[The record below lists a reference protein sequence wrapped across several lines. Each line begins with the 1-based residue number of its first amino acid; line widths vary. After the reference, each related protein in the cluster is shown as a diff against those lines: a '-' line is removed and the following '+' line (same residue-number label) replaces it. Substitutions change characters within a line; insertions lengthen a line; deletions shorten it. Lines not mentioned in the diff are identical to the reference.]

1 MYCREEKRRNLYLKS
16 AFYVKSIFGKSTS
29 LNTNTLNSTSRTSMT
44 KFLTNYVHL
53 KFLQILKV
61 WLSICILTLLR
72 KNSVKSTL
80 NRNKML
86 IRWFDEIIFCEIT
99 LYEIVIMFS
108 LFNYKVPHIIL
119 KIFLYFY
126 VNQFHE
132 IFLKI
137 LI

>member
-1 MYCREEKRRNLYLKS
+1 MYCREEKRRNLCLKS

-29 LNTNTLNSTSRTSMT
+29 LNSTSRTSMA
-44 KFLTNYVHL
+44 KFLTNYFHL

-61 WLSICILTLLR
+61 WSSNCILTLLR

-119 KIFLYFY
+119 KIFREIILFLYSLSINFTR
-126 VNQFHE
+126 F
-132 IFLKI
+132 F
-137 LI
+137 